1 MMIFDFPAK
10 VVLFEGKT
18 ENLDEKMI
26 VRGWSG
32 VQARFFCIKNWDES
46 ASESPRTV

>member
-26 VRGWSG
+26 VRG
-32 VQARFFCIKNWDES
+32 
-46 ASESPRTV
+46 

>member
-1 MMIFDFPAK
+1 MMIIDFPAK

-26 VRGWSG
+26 VWGGRECELD
-32 VQARFFCIKNWDES
+32 FFVLKTGMNL
-46 ASESPRTV
+46 RRNLRV